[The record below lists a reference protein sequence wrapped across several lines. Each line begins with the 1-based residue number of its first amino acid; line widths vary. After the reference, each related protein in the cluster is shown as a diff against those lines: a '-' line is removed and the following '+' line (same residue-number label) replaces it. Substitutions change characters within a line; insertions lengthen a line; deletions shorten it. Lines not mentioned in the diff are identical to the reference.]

1 MEEIANNIIKQ
12 NYNPSTPKVAWSV
25 DDFDELNNSNGSVV
39 LNDDGKS
46 REYAPNFLNAK
57 FGNNSERAAAQY
69 ILQSRKHHRNIALET
84 GRKGEK

>member
-1 MEEIANNIIKQ
+1 MEEIAHKIIKQ

-25 DDFDELNNSNGSVV
+25 DDFDDLNNSNGSVV

-46 REYAPNFLNAK
+46 RDYPPKFLNAK
-57 FGNNSERAAAQY
+57 LGNSSERAAAQY
-69 ILQSRKHHRNIALET
+69 LLQSRKHHRNIALET